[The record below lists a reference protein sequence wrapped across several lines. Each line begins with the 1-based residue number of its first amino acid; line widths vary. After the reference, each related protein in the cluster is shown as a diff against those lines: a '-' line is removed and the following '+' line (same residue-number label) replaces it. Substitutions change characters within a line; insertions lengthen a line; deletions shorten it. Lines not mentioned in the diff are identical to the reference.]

1 MQDDDRSVDLDPYAP
16 TASDAAT
23 ERERD
28 RDSAEVDRAEVDSGI
43 TQLRSL
49 SFEER
54 YELDHALGEGGMGA
68 VMLFRDR
75 QIGRRVALK
84 VMHDTDA
91 ASPRARRRF
100 VTEARVQGQLEHP
113 AVVPVYD
120 LGIDPEGRI
129 YFTMKRVRGVTL
141 ADIARELRHDPES
154 AEKRWSRRRLLTAF
168 SQVCLAVD
176 FAHQRGV
183 FHRDL
188 KPGNIM
194 FGDFGEVYVLDWG
207 VAKVRG
213 HADAPDADSVSLDDL
228 DTDETATVPGS
239 LLGTPGYMAP
249 EQLRGLHDSLGPASD
264 VYALGAVLFELL
276 ALSPLHERTSF
287 ADVVSSTLR
296 GPDARPSV
304 RAQSIE
310 VSPEIDDIVVRATAL
325 DPSARFP
332 SARDMH
338 EAIER
343 YLDGERDEQRRREL
357 SNDHASAA
365 ARFADRAT
373 ESQGP
378 SAIEERRQAMRE
390 VGRALAL
397 DPENELAF
405 STMMSLLSRPPDHT
419 PPEIDQQLEES
430 QYTQTKWLG
439 KIGAV
444 AYAAVLPL
452 YLPFFLWVGV
462 RSWSA
467 VIAFYAPLLAAAATS
482 GVAALKERP
491 PIVLVLM
498 VMIFSNLAFSALSL
512 SFGPWLI
519 TPTLVAINTAA
530 FALHLAGW
538 QRMVAIVF
546 GCLSVLW
553 PVALHLAG
561 ALPTSHLFANGD
573 MVITPGGVAFPPLP
587 MTVFLTAIAL
597 GAVLTGGLVVTR
609 VRDVLNTTE
618 RQLYLYAWHM
628 REIVRSPK

>member
-1 MQDDDRSVDLDPYAP
+1 MQDDDSPVDLDPYAP
-16 TASDAAT
+16 TASEAT
-23 ERERD
+23 LRD
-28 RDSAEVDRAEVDSGI
+28 RDSAEVDRREVDSGI

-49 SFEER
+49 GFEER

-68 VMLFRDR
+68 VMLYRDR

-120 LGIDPEGRI
+120 LGLDPQGRI

-141 ADIARELRHDPES
+141 EDVVRDLQRDRRV

-194 FGDFGEVYVLDWG
+194 LGDFGEVYVLDWG

-213 HADAPDADSVSLDDL
+213 QADSTEPDSVSLDDL
-228 DTDETATVPGS
+228 DTDETATVPGT

-249 EQLRGLHDSLGPASD
+249 EQLRGLHDRLGPAAD

-276 ALSPLHERTSF
+276 ALSPLHRRTSF

-296 GPDARPSV
+296 GPDAQLSV
-304 RAQSIE
+304 RAPDADCP
-310 VSPEIDDIVVRATAL
+310 PEIDDVVVRATAL
-325 DPSARFP
+325 DPAARYP
-332 SARDMH
+332 SARAMH

-343 YLDGERDEQRRREL
+343 YLDGERDQQRRREL
-357 SNDHASAA
+357 SNEHAEAA
-365 ARFADRAT
+365 AQFADRAT
-373 ESQGP
+373 VSEGP
-378 SAIEERRQAMRE
+378 SALEERRQAMRE

-397 DPENELAF
+397 DPENARAF
-405 STMMSLLSRPPDHT
+405 STMMTLLARPPEHT
-419 PPEIDQQLEES
+419 PPEVDREIES
-430 QYTQTKWLG
+430 SQHAQTKWLG
-439 KIGAV
+439 RIGAI
-444 AYAAVLPL
+444 AYTAVLPL

-462 RSWSA
+462 RSWNA
-467 VIAFYAPLLAAAATS
+467 VIAFYVPLLAAAAAS
-482 GVAALKERP
+482 AATALAKRP
-491 PIVLVLM
+491 PIALVTL
-498 VMIFSNLAFSALSL
+498 VMLFSNLAFSALSL
-512 SFGPWLI
+512 SFGPWLV

-530 FALHLAGW
+530 FALHLVGW
-538 QRMVAIVF
+538 QRALAIAV
-546 GCLSVLW
+546 GCLCVVW
-553 PVALHLAG
+553 PVALDLLG
-561 ALPTSHLFANGD
+561 ALTTSHRFVHGD
-573 MVITPGGVAFPPLP
+573 MVISPGGVYFPAFP
-587 MTVFLTAIAL
+587 TSVFLTAIAV

-609 VRDVLNTTE
+609 VRDALNTTE
-618 RQLYLYAWHM
+618 RQLYLYTWHM
-628 REIVRSPK
+628 REIVRGPKP